1 MSLLPLTHLL
11 KQKFLIV
18 AQTYE
23 VYKTINQVKGA
34 YCESTKTS
42 LNVTIVRKEE
52 KTRLLDAS
60 AAQPLPDSLA
70 HSLKHVL

>member
-1 MSLLPLTHLL
+1 MTLLPLTHLL

-23 VYKTINQVKGA
+23 VYKTINKVKGA

-52 KTRLLDAS
+52 KTISLTR
-60 AAQPLPDSLA
+60 AQRSPFQI
-70 HSLKHVL
+70 V